1 MKYLV
6 FKILLSFIIISCSNS
21 QLESSKTKTIS
32 SSEIIINQK
41 INGSEVS
48 RSVLIQ
54 APLEID
60 TSKDYPVVFAFH
72 GNGGSNRNWIN
83 ILKKFTDNGEFI
95 GIYPQGYL
103 KSWNLGSEKSTADDV
118 EFTNLIVDEIKNYL
132 NLNFNKMYA
141 IGSSNGSGMVN
152 KLAIETNHFNAI
164 APIVSQ
170 LMQSMPIKPSTQPIS
185 IFQVNGG
192 KDNVVPINGGPG
204 PGTHVFLDALDSA
217 KLWAST
223 FDCSSSEL
231 KFVGDSFEEYGVNRL
246 YDFKNCDA
254 GKEVRYLRLENIG
267 HGVTRSYSI
276 LFDEVWKFFK
286 KF

>member
-1 MKYLV
+1 M
-6 FKILLSFIIISCSNS
+6 
-21 QLESSKTKTIS
+21 
-32 SSEIIINQK
+32 
-41 INGSEVS
+41 S

-141 IGSSNGSGMVN
+141 IGS
-152 KLAIETNHFNAI
+152 
-164 APIVSQ
+164 
-170 LMQSMPIKPSTQPIS
+170 
-185 IFQVNGG
+185 
-192 KDNVVPINGGPG
+192 
-204 PGTHVFLDALDSA
+204 
-217 KLWAST
+217 
-223 FDCSSSEL
+223 
-231 KFVGDSFEEYGVNRL
+231 
-246 YDFKNCDA
+246 
-254 GKEVRYLRLENIG
+254 
-267 HGVTRSYSI
+267 
-276 LFDEVWKFFK
+276 
-286 KF
+286 